1 MSIVGSFMINKI
13 ERMPK
18 KVSQKNK
25 DLINNA
31 NRAAACLVEYV
42 NKVRSGEKNFKSL
55 QEMTKHMAKESETQN
70 RKNDKES
77 SAEEEEDDND

>member
-1 MSIVGSFMINKI
+1 MINEI

-18 KVSQKNK
+18 KVSKKNK

-31 NRAAACLVEYV
+31 NRPAACLVEYV
-42 NKVRSGEKNFKSL
+42 DKVRSGEKNFKLL

-70 RKNDKES
+70 RKHDTES
-77 SAEEEEDDND
+77 SAEEEEDEYN